1 MRKWTCI
8 KCGEKEIP
16 QYTEYCD
23 ECEKKSFEKI
33 GGWLFLPA
41 LSLLFML
48 ASGIFS
54 FYQTL
59 VEVIPIYNY
68 TTAMGR
74 YFINLGFALD
84 LALFVLV
91 VITAIFFFQKR
102 KKTPTLYISLL
113 IANIATQGLMILLM
127 DNVFKLPIES
137 EYTFDIIRS
146 IFHAVI
152 WVSYFKISV
161 RVKKTF
167 VN

>member
-1 MRKWTCI
+1 MKKWTCI
-8 KCGEKEIP
+8 KCGKKEIP

-23 ECEKKSFEKI
+23 ECEKGSFKKI
-33 GGWLFLPA
+33 GGWLILPA

-48 ASGIFS
+48 ISGLLNI
-54 FYQTL
+54 YQTL
-59 VEVIPIYNY
+59 IEVIPIYSNI
-68 TTAMGR
+68 TTMGR
-74 YFINLGFALD
+74 YFVGLGFALD
-84 LALFVLV
+84 LALFVLI
-91 VITAIFFFQKR
+91 VITTIFFFQKR